1 MRISDWSS
9 DVCSSDL
16 GSVCAFHLDRLLRRS
31 LQPPLRVTLGYIS
44 SGQAAGIL
52 DVSSGISRTQ
62 RQFDLVQARAVA
74 LLVLLP
80 RSRSRRLLGLAVV
93 LLRVSQRLLLRCAF
107 RCCPAVL
114 PAKIG
119 RASWR
124 ERGG

>member
-44 SGQAAGIL
+44 SGQAASIL
-52 DVSSGISRTQ
+52 DVSNGISRTQ

-80 RSRSRRLLGLAVV
+80 RSRSRGLLGLAVV
-93 LLRVSQRLLLRCAF
+93 RLRVNQRQ
-107 RCCPAVL
+107 
-114 PAKIG
+114 IG
-119 RASWR
+119 RAACG
-124 ERGG
+124 ERVCEYVELLGAGG